1 MQVFRLLNYPF
12 VKALPTGVFQLMD
25 TPGAYGTPQNH
36 FKNTTT
42 ENKKKISEFIY
53 CSVAF
58 VFFSHINTVS
68 VDI

>member
-36 FKNTTT
+36 LKNTTT
-42 ENKKKISEFIY
+42 ENKNKISE
-53 CSVAF
+53 
-58 VFFSHINTVS
+58 
-68 VDI
+68 